1 MRFSPGEV
9 EQRRGS
15 WMNGKVVCWDDVRGF
30 GFLCHADC
38 LDDIFFHAK
47 DFTGDRK
54 LLVSGAMVEF
64 SLGNR
69 KGKAVACNVRL
80 LKSEAVAEDRVRAVL
95 GNSNSPSREHADA

>member
-1 MRFSPGEV
+1 MH
-9 EQRRGS
+9 
-15 WMNGKVVCWDDVRGF
+15 GKIICFNDARGF
-30 GFLCHADC
+30 GFLRHADC

-64 SLGNR
+64 GLGNR

-80 LKSEAVAEDRVRAVL
+80 LKEAVAEDRVRAVL
-95 GNSNSPSREHADA
+95 GDGNSRSREHANA